1 MTIEFG
7 RPQKSD
13 DLIDHPDHYAH
24 DDNGIEPIQ
33 FIMANDPRGYYV
45 RGAVTKYAARA
56 GHKRYDGMDLVES
69 EITDWKK
76 AMRYCEMRVRQ
87 LEGKPVI

>member
-7 RPQKSD
+7 RPAKSD
-13 DLIDHPDHYAH
+13 LIEHPDHYAH
-24 DDNGIEPIQ
+24 DENGIEPIE
-33 FIMANDPRGYYV
+33 FIMANDPKGYYV